1 MDYKYKKVRIAG
13 CSGAGKTYLAKYLSE
28 KYNIKYFD
36 LDDIFWDNS
45 SSYGSKNSREYRNL
59 LLNNILENNCWII
72 EGIYYNKWVKKTFE
86 NADIIYVIHAPA
98 YICIY
103 RIIKRFI
110 KRKLGIEKGKKES
123 FISLISLLYWV
134 FRYNTHEF
142 PKLLLVLDE
151 YSEKVIH
158 LQYKNL
164 LNQISI

>member
-1 MDYKYKKVRIAG
+1 MKRRRNLYDSVSMEDIIRVYRRQIRVNTKNKYKIKRFEDFYSI
-13 CSGAGKTYLAKYLSE
+13 
-28 KYNIKYFD
+28 NI
-36 LDDIFWDNS
+36 
-45 SSYGSKNSREYRNL
+45 SR
-59 LLNNILENNCWII
+59 
-72 EGIYYNKWVKKTFE
+72 VKKTFE
-86 NADIIYVIHAPA
+86 DADIIYVIHAPA